1 MNSVIVR
8 INDLIDQHVGEFTKC
23 KDPNCEKCRE
33 IRKLSNKLWPGVRWE
48 KPKAIPF
55 KDRMTK
61 ERYLE
66 LKRKGYTDSLI
77 AKEYG
82 VSHSAVFQWKKK
94 NLKKDV
100 HGA

>member
-8 INDLIDQHVGEFTKC
+8 INDLIDQHGDNFTKC
-23 KDPNCEKCRE
+23 QNPNCSTCNE
-33 IRKLSNKLWPGVRWE
+33 IKKLSKQLWPGERWK
-48 KPKAIPF
+48 KPNTIPF

-66 LKRKGYTDSLI
+66 LKQRGYTDSSI

-100 HGA
+100 FGA

>member
-1 MNSVIVR
+1 MNSVIVK
-8 INDLIDQHVGEFTKC
+8 INDLIDEHGKSYTKC
-23 KDPNCEKCRE
+23 QDPYCIICAQ
-33 IRKLSNKLWPGVRWE
+33 IRILGEKLWSGKRWK
-48 KPKAIPF
+48 KPKTIPF

-100 HGA
+100 YGA